1 MPDPNRK
8 NACDRHRG
16 SRMGRLVVITALVII
31 LLTGCSPEP
40 VETNLLVPL
49 GFSSPPSNLV
59 KMPSHATNL
68 EIRIKGSSRLI
79 KRASQEDL
87 SYLVDLYTDLALD
100 PAGTAS
106 TIDPGLYSIP
116 VMEERIPLHPRIDII
131 SITPSFITVRLEKK
145 LVKRLPVHVPYTGK
159 PAPGYTVLD
168 AATDPMV
175 VEVIGAESALD
186 ALTFILTK
194 PVDISNA
201 RENFKKNLPLD
212 LDFSATVETATAM
225 VVATV
230 PIVETIV
237 TQTFEQIPIT
247 TKNAPPKTTIVP
259 ATMEIKV
266 KGPHNTLKKSGF
278 TEQFRI
284 YIDLEGLTPGVYV
297 RRAVIE
303 LPVGLILADT
313 RPELF
318 TVTIE

>member
-1 MPDPNRK
+1 M
-8 NACDRHRG
+8 RH
-16 SRMGRLVVITALVII
+16 LVVITALVIT

-40 VETNLLVPL
+40 EETNLLVHL
-49 GFSSPPSNLV
+49 GFSPPPSNLV

-68 EIRIKGSSRLI
+68 EIRIKGPSRLV

-100 PAGTAS
+100 PAGNAS
-106 TIDPGLYSIP
+106 TIDPGFYSIP
-116 VMEERIPLHPRIDII
+116 VMEERIPLHPRLAII
-131 SITPSFITVRLEKK
+131 SITPSFITVRLERK
-145 LVKRLPVHVPYTGK
+145 LAKRLPVHVPYTGK
-159 PAPGYTVLD
+159 PAPGYTALD

-175 VEVIGAESALD
+175 VEVTGAQSALD
-186 ALTFILTK
+186 SLTLIKTK

-201 RENFKKNLPLD
+201 REDFKKNLPLD
-212 LDFSATVETATAM
+212 LDFSATVKTSTAM

-237 TQTFEQIPIT
+237 TQTFEQIRIA
-247 TKNAPPKTTIVP
+247 TKNSPPKTTIVP
-259 ATMEIKV
+259 STMEIKV
-266 KGPHNTLKKSGF
+266 KGPRNKLKKSGF
-278 TEQFRI
+278 KDQFRI
-284 YIDLEGLTPGVYV
+284 YIDLEGLAPGVYV